1 MDEALQY
8 IGLNIRQLRK
18 MRKWTQEEL
27 AKLAKISRIAL
38 IHIESGKASPTLD
51 TLSSLARVLEVP
63 LTYFFTARPEGISDK
78 GSSEA
83 NQPMPEEDQVAASE
97 LELQKIIEKL
107 NGCALPQLQSI
118 RRIVES
124 ILQSLT
130 SDRIHQRSVGSDVA
144 LGSRSR

>member
-78 GSSEA
+78 NGSEA
-83 NQPMPEEDQVAASE
+83 TQPMPEEEQLAASE
-97 LELQKIIEKL
+97 IELQKIVEKL
-107 NGCALPQLQSI
+107 NSCSLPQLQSI
-118 RRIVES
+118 RRIIES

-130 SDRIHQRSVGSDVA
+130 SDRIPQRSVGSDVA
-144 LGSRSR
+144 LGARSR